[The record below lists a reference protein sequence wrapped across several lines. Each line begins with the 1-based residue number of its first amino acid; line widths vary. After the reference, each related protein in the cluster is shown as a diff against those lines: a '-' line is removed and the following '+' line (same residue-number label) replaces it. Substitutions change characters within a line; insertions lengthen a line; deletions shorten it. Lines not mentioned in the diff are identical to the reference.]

1 MSVHNI
7 IDLAGGEDVEPLE
20 VYEDIDSA
28 LETLKAGVAAEEP
41 LDVIF
46 ERMRAAHPSYYG

>member
-7 IDLAGGEDVEPLE
+7 TDLAGGEDVEPLE

-41 LDVIF
+41 LDVIY